1 MGKCALLLD
10 DGSCKVEFVNETPN
24 GGGGPASTGNRPTDV
39 NIKESVGRGG
49 RNNFEDVY
57 KIQYALN
64 KVPPVDGGPPTPI
77 AIDGKCGPE
86 TIKTIQTF
94 QLKHFGWSGADG
106 RIDPGRQTHRK
117 LIEVSGR
124 YDVYPSL
131 PLDMV
136 NDAWFFAALMQHVP
150 FTKSCIHAAMAKVLT
165 AMNGGLSGDDALSL
179 LNRHFLIEKN
189 PSPRAAMQHIYDSYG
204 YMLNVLNRPD
214 NYFTL
219 DTDNRGETISTVA
232 FARLGGFFETDKD
245 GRKVTNGRIVFRRGA
260 YFATGIQD
268 FAAFVFIHELRHF
281 VERENQ
287 SGHFGKGWVTDPGML
302 ALTPQNRLA
311 NCDTYGGF
319 ALEAK
324 HGIMQRPGWVKSSVF
339 R

>member
-10 DGSCKVEFVNETPN
+10 DGSCKVEFINETA
-24 GGGGPASTGNRPTDV
+24 GGPVSTGNRPTDV
-39 NIKESVGRGG
+39 QIKESVGLHG
-49 RNNFEDVY
+49 RNVFEDVY
-57 KIQYALN
+57 KVQYALN
-64 KVPPVDGGPPTPI
+64 KVPPIDGGPPTPI
-77 AIDGKCGPE
+77 KIDGKCGPQ
-86 TIKTIQTF
+86 TIKTIQNF

-106 RIDPGRQTHRK
+106 RIDPGKRTHKK

-136 NDAWFFAALMQHVP
+136 NDAWFFAAMMQHVP
-150 FTKSCIHAAMAKVLT
+150 FTKQCIHAAMAKILS
-165 AMNGGLSGDDALSL
+165 AMNGGLFGAEALNL
-179 LNRHFLIEKN
+179 LNRHFLIDKN
-189 PSPRAAMQHIYDSYG
+189 PSPSAAMQKIYDHYG

-232 FARLGGFFETDKD
+232 FARLGGFFETDKN
-245 GRKVTNGRIVFRRGA
+245 GNKVTNGRIVFRRGA
-260 YFATGIQD
+260 YFATQIPD

-281 VERENQ
+281 VEREGQ
-287 SGHFGKGWVTDPGML
+287 SGHFGKGWVTDPGMQ
-302 ALTPQNRLA
+302 ALSAKDRLA

-319 ALEAK
+319 ALESK
-324 HGIMQRPGWVKSSVF
+324 HGIMDRPGWVKSSVF